1 MKYEVGKGDAR
12 GSDFLFFFFVRES
25 GASNHIISPWWEYIL
40 IDFRDRIEC
49 LFEQTKSHC
58 VCSMHHLFI
67 RFCLHNDVRCTV
79 CVCKYDYVIM
89 SITVVVLGHSTETN
103 NRTKN
108 NLTVPNISARWCS
121 VIRNK
126 TLPASL
132 ITHRAQNSLFYF
144 SAALCFCEL
153 RAFGSTRNRIK
164 NKMSPNCLWSG
175 LWSATLNTLSGFL
188 PFGAVCCL
196 SAF

>member
-1 MKYEVGKGDAR
+1 MQEEVI
-12 GSDFLFFFFVRES
+12 FFFCKGKWRVKPYNFSMMRIYIDRFQGSNWMFVWTNEK
-25 GASNHIISPWWEYIL
+25 PL
-40 IDFRDRIEC
+40 C
-49 LFEQTKSHC
+49 LFNASS
-58 VCSMHHLFI
+58 VYSVLFAQ
-67 RFCLHNDVRCTV
+67 RCTV